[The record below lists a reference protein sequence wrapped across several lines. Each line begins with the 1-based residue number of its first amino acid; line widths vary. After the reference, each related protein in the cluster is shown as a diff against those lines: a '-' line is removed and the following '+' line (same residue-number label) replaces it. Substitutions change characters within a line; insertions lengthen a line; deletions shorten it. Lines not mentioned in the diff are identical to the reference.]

1 MKTLEELVRESGIK
15 YRVLGGDLIFVTN
28 ASALETFFKLTARE
42 VAQDIADRIRETY
55 LHEHA
60 EGIAFN
66 IETLYG
72 IHGDYG
78 DR

>member
-1 MKTLEELVRESGIK
+1 MKTLQELAVDCGIPEHIAQY
-15 YRVLGGDLIFVTN
+15 YRDELKMFIRGVAEI
-28 ASALETFFKLTARE
+28 
-42 VAQDIADRIRETY
+42 VAQDIADNIRETY

-66 IETLYG
+66 IETIYG
-72 IHGDYG
+72 IHRDYG

>member
-1 MKTLEELVRESGIK
+1 MFIRGVAEI
-15 YRVLGGDLIFVTN
+15 
-28 ASALETFFKLTARE
+28 
-42 VAQDIADRIRETY
+42 VAQDIADNIRETY